1 MHSLLKKINK
11 NNILN
16 FQQVKVEVRSKTMQV
31 KKI

>member
-1 MHSLLKKINK
+1 MPSFLKKSNK
-11 NNILN
+11 DNILN